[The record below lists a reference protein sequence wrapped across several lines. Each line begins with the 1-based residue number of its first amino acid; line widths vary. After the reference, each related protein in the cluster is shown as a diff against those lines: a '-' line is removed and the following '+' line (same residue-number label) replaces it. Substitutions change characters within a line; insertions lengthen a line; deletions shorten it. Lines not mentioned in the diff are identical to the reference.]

1 MPFFVCNCRLKTILQ
16 TEYVATLG
24 VLKVALC
31 EDYTYVPVKHY
42 LQPTQSTHYPA
53 KRVLGQLVFTVYL
66 HTTLR
71 IPNSESPLVTI
82 VKVKIK

>member
-42 LQPTQSTHYPA
+42 FIYNKHKALTI
-53 KRVLGQLVFTVYL
+53 LLNVF
-66 HTTLR
+66 
-71 IPNSESPLVTI
+71 
-82 VKVKIK
+82 